1 MHLPVRDI
9 DLDHIAFFH
18 QADRAAFG
26 RFRRRMSDHQTRRA
40 ARKTTVR
47 EQRARLTQTL
57 GLLVRRP
64 IQHLEPARTALRA
77 VVADHHHVARHDLVA
92 QDAFH
97 RIVLAFE
104 HERTAREDPM
114 RLVNAGR
121 RRPARRRF
129 PCCGCRPSCG
139 PCPASGTLRPG

>member
-57 GLLVRRP
+57 GLQRITTTSPGCTSSARM
-64 IQHLEPARTALRA
+64 PATA
-77 VVADHHHVARHDLVA
+77 
-92 QDAFH
+92 
-97 RIVLAFE
+97 
-104 HERTAREDPM
+104 
-114 RLVNAGR
+114 
-121 RRPARRRF
+121 
-129 PCCGCRPSCG
+129 
-139 PCPASGTLRPG
+139 ASWLS